1 MVTPALRLGYRA
13 RKRAWCRWVVVVCHV
28 GFTSVCWVCYRFV
41 NAGTVKPNAVMPAH
55 GLHSVRYLALLTWLI
70 MFTARLDALPKP
82 FRVACFRARRSTHAF
97 RVLPNAVRR
106 VQVMGLASC
115 NALNTVKVYVV
126 W

>member
-1 MVTPALRLGYRA
+1 MSGLPRL
-13 RKRAWCRWVVVVCHV
+13 
-28 GFTSVCWVCYRFV
+28 CWFV
-41 NAGTVKPNAVMPAH
+41 IGMSMLERLKPNAVMPAH

-115 NALNTVKVYVV
+115 NALNTVRVYVV

>member
-70 MFTARLDALPKP
+70 MFTARFDALPKP

-106 VQVMGLASC
+106 VQVLGLASC
-115 NALNTVKVYVV
+115 NALNTVRVYVV

>member
-1 MVTPALRLGYRA
+1 M
-13 RKRAWCRWVVVVCHV
+13 VVCHV

-106 VQVMGLASC
+106 VQVLGLASC
-115 NALNTVKVYVV
+115 NALNTVRVYVV

>member
-28 GFTSVCWVCYRFV
+28 GFTSVCWVCYRYV

-82 FRVACFRARRSTHAF
+82 FCVACFRARRSTHAF

-106 VQVMGLASC
+106 VQVLGLASC
-115 NALNTVKVYVV
+115 NALNTVRVYVV

>member
-1 MVTPALRLGYRA
+1 MSGLPRL
-13 RKRAWCRWVVVVCHV
+13 
-28 GFTSVCWVCYRFV
+28 CWVCYRFV
-41 NAGTVKPNAVMPAH
+41 YAGIIKPNAVMPAH

-70 MFTARLDALPKP
+70 MFTARLDALPNP

-106 VQVMGLASC
+106 VQVLLLASC
-115 NALNTVKVYVV
+115 LTLNTVKVYVV

>member
-1 MVTPALRLGYRA
+1 
-13 RKRAWCRWVVVVCHV
+13 
-28 GFTSVCWVCYRFV
+28 
-41 NAGTVKPNAVMPAH
+41 MPAH

-106 VQVMGLASC
+106 VQVLVLASC
-115 NALNTVKVYVV
+115 LTLNTVRVFSVNRILV
-126 W
+126 LGLGGATLQHVGPLLSMPLTIALGLQTICRGLF